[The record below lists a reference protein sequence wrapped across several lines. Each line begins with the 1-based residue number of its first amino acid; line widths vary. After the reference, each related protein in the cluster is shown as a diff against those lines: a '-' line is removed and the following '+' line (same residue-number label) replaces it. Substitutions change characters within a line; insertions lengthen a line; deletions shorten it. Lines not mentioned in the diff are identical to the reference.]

1 MLDFTSA
8 LYLGMRH
15 PSAQLAP
22 WSCLTLGQPA
32 ALREPPGA
40 QAVAA
45 DLAALQGCEAACVLP
60 STLHLFWDLFGMLAA
75 ERLVILVD
83 GGSYAIAR
91 WGAERAQALGLPLQ
105 VFPAGDVV
113 ALRRLAAAWGNGGP
127 AARRG
132 GRRPLILADGYV
144 PGSDAAPPL
153 ASYAAIARH
162 GGGYL
167 LLDDTQVLGV
177 SGPHGGGSAR
187 QHGLRDGHDGDGGHL
202 LIGASL
208 AKGFGVPLAVLAGSA
223 SLLRRFAAQSQTRV
237 HASPPSAA
245 VLAAARR
252 ALALNARH
260 GDALRAR
267 LAANVAQWR
276 AAMAAAGIACRG
288 GSFPVQRLPG
298 RAGLQDALREAGV
311 LALAQA
317 GGGSGA
323 LTFLL
328 RADHAPAQLAQAMA
342 LLEHHTR
349 RRYERGI

>member
-15 PSAQLAP
+15 PAAGLAP
-22 WSCLTLGQPA
+22 WSTLSLGKPA
-32 ALREPPGA
+32 ALQEPPGA
-40 QAVAA
+40 LALAA

-75 ERLVILVD
+75 DPLVVLVD

-91 WGAERAQALGLPLQ
+91 CGAERAQALGLPLQ
-105 VFPAGDVV
+105 VFPSGQVA
-113 ALRRLAAAWGNGGP
+113 ALRRLVAAWG
-127 AARRG
+127 RL

-144 PGSDAAPPL
+144 PGSAQAPPL
-153 ASYAAIARH
+153 AAYAAIARAE
-162 GGGYL
+162 GGLL

-177 SGPHGGGSAR
+177 SGAQGGGSAR
-187 QHGLRDGHDGDGGHL
+187 QHGLRGGYDELGGCL

-208 AKGFGVPLAVLAGSA
+208 AKGFGVPLAVLAGSRK
-223 SLLRRFAAQSQTRV
+223 LLRRFASHSQTRV

-252 ALALNARH
+252 ALALNTQQ

-267 LAANVAQWR
+267 LAARVAQWR
-276 AAMAAAGIACRG
+276 TGMAAAGIACQG

-298 RAGLQDALREAGV
+298 RAHLQPALRAAGV

-317 GGGSGA
+317 GGGPGA

-328 RADHAPAQLAQAMA
+328 RADQTPQQLEQAMD

-349 RRYERGI
+349 RRYERSV

>member
-15 PSAQLAP
+15 PSAQLGP
-22 WSCLTLGQPA
+22 WRSLTLGQPA

-40 QAVAA
+40 PALAA
-45 DLAALQGCEAACVLP
+45 SLAALQGCEAACVLP

-91 WGAERAQALGLPLQ
+91 WGAERAQALGLPLR
-105 VFPAGDVV
+105 VFPSGEV
-113 ALRRLAAAWGNGGP
+113 AVLQSLAAAWG
-127 AARRG
+127 RQ

-144 PGSDAAPPL
+144 PGSEQVLPL
-153 ASYAAIARH
+153 AAYAALARQ

-177 SGPHGGGSAR
+177 AGASGGGSAR
-187 QHGLRDGHDGDGGHL
+187 LHGLPGGYDKAGGHL
-202 LIGASL
+202 IVGASL
-208 AKGFGVPLAVLAGSA
+208 AKGLGVPLAVLAGCGA
-223 SLLRRFAAQSQTRV
+223 LLRRFEAHSQTRV
-237 HASPPSAA
+237 HASPPSVA
-245 VLAAARR
+245 VLAAARH

-267 LAANVAQWR
+267 LADRVAQWR
-276 AAMAAAGIACRG
+276 AGMAAAGIACRG

-298 RAGLQDALREAGV
+298 RAHLQPALRAAGV

-317 GGGSGA
+317 GGGAGA

-328 RADHAPAQLAQAMA
+328 RADQTPGQVQQAMD
-342 LLEHHTR
+342 LLEHHIR
-349 RRYERGI
+349 RRYERRV

>member
-15 PSAQLAP
+15 PAASLAP
-22 WSCLTLGQPA
+22 WNSLTQGQPA
-32 ALREPPGA
+32 ALQEPPGA
-40 QAVAA
+40 QTLAA
-45 DLAALQGCEAACVLP
+45 SLAALQGCEAACVLP

-91 WGAERAQALGLPLQ
+91 WGAERAQALGLPLRI
-105 VFPAGDVV
+105 FPSGEMAV
-113 ALRRLAAAWGNGGP
+113 LRRLAADWG
-127 AARRG
+127 RQ

-144 PGSDAAPPL
+144 PGSEQVLPL
-153 ASYAAIARH
+153 ASYAALARQ

-177 SGPHGGGSAR
+177 MGTAGGGSAR
-187 QHGLRDGHDGDGGHL
+187 LHGLPGGYDKGGGHL
-202 LIGASL
+202 IVGASL
-208 AKGFGVPLAVLAGSA
+208 AKGFGVPLAVLAGSGN
-223 SLLRRFAAQSQTRV
+223 LLRRFAAHSQTRV

-267 LAANVAQWR
+267 LAERVAQWR
-276 AAMAAAGIACRG
+276 AGMAAAGIACQG

-298 RAGLQDALREAGV
+298 RAHLQQVLRAAGV
-311 LALAQA
+311 LSLAQA
-317 GGGSGA
+317 GDGPGA

-328 RADHAPAQLAQAMA
+328 RADQTPRQLEQAMG
-342 LLEHHTR
+342 LLEHHIR
-349 RRYERGI
+349 RRYERSV

>member
-15 PSAQLAP
+15 PAAQLAP
-22 WSCLTLGQPA
+22 WSSLTLGQPA

-40 QAVAA
+40 PALAA

-91 WGAERAQALGLPLQ
+91 WGAERAQALGLPRQ
-105 VFPAGDVV
+105 VFPSGEVA
-113 ALRRLAAAWGNGGP
+113 ALRRLVAAWG
-127 AARRG
+127 RQ

-144 PGSDAAPPL
+144 PGSEQVLPL
-153 ASYAAIARH
+153 AGYAAVARQ

-177 SGPHGGGSAR
+177 MGASGGGSAR
-187 QHGLRDGHDGDGGHL
+187 LHGLPGESL
-202 LIGASL
+202 IIGASL
-208 AKGFGVPLAVLAGSA
+208 AKGFGVPLAVLTGSDG
-223 SLLRRFAAQSQTRV
+223 LLRRFEAHSQTRV

-252 ALALNARH
+252 AGAQCAAWRGPARQA
-260 GDALRAR
+260 GGPGGA
-267 LAANVAQWR
+267 VAQR
-276 AAMAAAGIACRG
+276 DG
-288 GSFPVQRLPG
+288 GGRHRLPG
-298 RAGLQDALREAGV
+298 RQLPRAAPARARLFAAGLARSGRAG
-311 LALAQA
+311 AGASGGWPRRADFYAA
-317 GGGSGA
+317 GGPDA
-323 LTFLL
+323 
-328 RADHAPAQLAQAMA
+328 RATATGDGLA
-342 LLEHHTR
+342 
-349 RRYERGI
+349 

>member
-15 PSAQLAP
+15 PAASLAP
-22 WSCLTLGQPA
+22 WSSLTLGQPA
-32 ALREPPGA
+32 ALQEPPGA
-40 QAVAA
+40 QTLAA
-45 DLAALQGCEAACVLP
+45 SLAALQGCEAACVLP

-91 WGAERAQALGLPLQ
+91 WGAERAQALGLPLRM
-105 VFPAGDVV
+105 FPSGEMAV
-113 ALRRLAAAWGNGGP
+113 LRRLAADWG
-127 AARRG
+127 RQ

-144 PGSDAAPPL
+144 PGSEQVLPL
-153 ASYAAIARH
+153 ASYAALARQ

-177 SGPHGGGSAR
+177 AGTAGGGSAR
-187 QHGLRDGHDGDGGHL
+187 LHGLPGGYDKGGGHL
-202 LIGASL
+202 IVGASL
-208 AKGFGVPLAVLAGSA
+208 AKGFGVPLAVLAGSGN
-223 SLLRRFAAQSQTRV
+223 LLRRFAARSQTRV

-267 LAANVAQWR
+267 LAERVAQWR
-276 AAMAAAGIACRG
+276 AGMAAAGIACQG

-298 RAGLQDALREAGV
+298 RAHLQQVLRAAGV
-311 LALAQA
+311 LSLAQA
-317 GGGSGA
+317 GDGPGA

-328 RADHAPAQLAQAMA
+328 RADQTPRQLEQAMG
-342 LLEHHTR
+342 LLEHHIR
-349 RRYERGI
+349 RRYERSV